1 MVEARNLGFK
11 PIVQAFIRL
20 DSSAKEG
27 EVLSHVAQSVRFL
40 RFHMCSM
47 KPKDDVLSC

>member
-27 EVLSHVAQSVRFL
+27 EVLSHVAQSVRF
-40 RFHMCSM
+40 CWN
-47 KPKDDVLSC
+47 KNPLSSIN